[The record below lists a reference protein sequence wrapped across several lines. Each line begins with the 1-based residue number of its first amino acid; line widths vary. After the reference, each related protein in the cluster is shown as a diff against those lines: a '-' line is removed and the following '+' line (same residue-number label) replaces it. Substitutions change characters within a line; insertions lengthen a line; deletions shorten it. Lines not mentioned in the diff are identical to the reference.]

1 MTPTRWPR
9 SAGVLAAALAGA
21 CLAGQDQ
28 AVPPRAPASPVALRI
43 LADAKAPEPG
53 SAVQVGWRVE
63 RASSFAGPLALTV
76 RAPEDVGVA
85 GDARVSIPDAPG
97 VTEGAV
103 VLRLSGAVPGGDV
116 VFVLHGASETAG
128 VHAEARYRFGRPE
141 PVDAPPPRDAPSPRT
156 GAIDPG
162 PGVKMD

>member
-1 MTPTRWPR
+1 MTPRQWPLP
-9 SAGVLAAALAGA
+9 AVGLAAALAGA

-28 AVPPRAPASPVALRI
+28 AVPQRAPASPVTLR
-43 LADAKAPEPG
+43 LVADAKAPEPG
-53 SAVQVGWRVE
+53 SAVQVDWRVE

-76 RAPEDVGVA
+76 RAPGGVEVA
-85 GDARVSIPDAPG
+85 GDAEAPIPDAPG
-97 VTEGAV
+97 VTRGTV
-103 VLRLSGAVPGGDV
+103 VLRLSGAVPRDDV
-116 VFVLHGASETAG
+116 AFILHGASETAG

-156 GAIDPG
+156 GSIDPG